1 MNLNFDDVKEYYLRN
16 NADIGYVRIPIY
28 FILSNGEVSS
38 LPTHNYLK
46 NRKAMYMEL
55 SWVSV
60 IGYGISDGYFKMMV
74 CNVDSKFINPSSYNL
89 YQNVLFKFKINMN

>member
-55 SWVSV
+55 S
-60 IGYGISDGYFKMMV
+60 
-74 CNVDSKFINPSSYNL
+74 
-89 YQNVLFKFKINMN
+89 